1 MYQRTCYDSLGSHL
15 ILFYGPDFFLT
26 HILFKNILRRLP
38 VVQLW
43 CMIREFSFYWASKQE
58 MIVMRIHVIRE
69 WKVLEGRCCLW
80 IERMPCTQT
89 NIFMK
94 FYMKIWWFSFECF
107 LPFNFFQP
115 KDWLPIYIYSKSP
128 LLWSTLFCVTFV
140 KFPRPSEYIV
150 WNYLFRVLAMWCL
163 NVF

>member
-1 MYQRTCYDSLGSHL
+1 MALPSEIEITETLMYQRTCYDSLGSHL

-38 VVQLW
+38 VAQLW

-115 KDWLPIYIYSKSP
+115 KDWLPIYFTPKALSEP
-128 LLWSTLFCVTFV
+128 LSSAWLL
-140 KFPRPSEYIV
+140 
-150 WNYLFRVLAMWCL
+150 L
-163 NVF
+163 NFHVHQNT